1 MQSEKLYPEAALPG
15 NVRQYLKNPTRLL
28 LNSSLSSVV
37 VDTMTLEIEGSS
49 FRRVLIARDYQI
61 KRVL

>member
-1 MQSEKLYPEAALPG
+1 MQSEELYLHVALPSD
-15 NVRQYLKNPTRLL
+15 VTQHLKNPMSIL

-61 KRVL
+61 KRAL